1 MTKTIL
7 VVDDSRSVRESLSEL
22 LSTAGYAVLTAEDGQ
37 DALERIERTP
47 ALSLAICDV
56 NMPRM
61 TGMELLKQVKGQPE
75 RASLPMLILTTE
87 GRTEVIREAR
97 QLGACGWIVKPVTPS
112 NLLATV
118 RKIVGL

>member
-7 VVDDSRSVRESLSEL
+7 VVDDSRSVRESLAEL

-47 ALSLAICDV
+47 GLSLAICDV

-61 TGMELLKQVKGQPE
+61 TGMELLKHVKGQPDH
-75 RASLPMLILTTE
+75 AALPMLILTTE

-97 QLGACGWIVKPVTPS
+97 QLGAVGWIVKPVTPS